1 MTAIGQKR
9 RDDTF
14 DTTIN
19 IIMLVVI
26 FICLYPMWYVLCLSL
41 TDNNIIPASEIWF
54 LPKAITLDN
63 YRAVFSNNDLS
74 KAFYV
79 TLKRTLI
86 GTVMSTFLNA
96 FVAYGLSKKN
106 LIGRKFFLT
115 LILITMYFGGGLI
128 PWYITLKRI
137 GLVNSFWGMVIP
149 NLYAGFNIIIIKTFY
164 STIPESLEESAK
176 LDGANDIYIFFKII
190 LPLSLPVMFTIALFI
205 AVYHRNDWFSG
216 DLLIMDSSKIPL
228 QTLLVRIIFQSQAIK
243 LSMMQARLIYT
254 PPPSSESVKMAAIII
269 STVPILIIY
278 PFMQKSSSG
287 CYGLALVYYDII

>member
-1 MTAIGQKR
+1 MTVIGQKR
-9 RDDTF
+9 RHDTF
-14 DTTIN
+14 DSIID
-19 IIMLVVI
+19 IIMLFVI
-26 FICLYPMWYVLCLSL
+26 FICLYPMWYVLCLSF
-41 TDNNIIPASEIWF
+41 TNSNIIPASEIWF

-74 KAFYV
+74 KAFFV

-96 FVAYGLSKKN
+96 FAAYGLSKKN

-137 GLVNSFWGMVIP
+137 GLVNSFWGLVIP

-164 STIPESLEESAK
+164 SSIPESLEESAK
-176 LDGANDIYIFFKII
+176 LDGANDIYIFLKII

-205 AVYHRNDWFSG
+205 AVYHWNDWFSG
-216 DLLIMDSSKIPL
+216 DLLIMDSTKIPL

-243 LSMMQARLIYT
+243 LSMMQARLNYT
-254 PPPSSESVKMAAIII
+254 PPSSESVKMAAIII

-278 PFMQKSSSG
+278 PFMQKYFVKGIMLGSIKG
-287 CYGLALVYYDII
+287 

>member
-9 RDDTF
+9 KHNAF

-19 IIMLVVI
+19 IIMLFVI

-205 AVYHRNDWFSG
+205 AVYHWNDWFSG

-278 PFMQKSSSG
+278 PFMQKFFVKG
-287 CYGLALVYYDII
+287 IMLALVYYDII